1 MNIFEIPYISIAQIP
16 CETIQFVTRLEILCK
31 PDTKIPRRFILYLAS
46 DKEKT
51 GILEFPVYIP
61 VDRIGTGA
69 HQQLLQEFND
79 GAPFV
84 SVSCE
89 DLKVFQKV
97 TANGNEYYGQAED
110 FSIVHDAYKWIDEE
124 IWR

>member
-1 MNIFEIPYISIAQIP
+1 MEILEIPYISIAQIP
-16 CETIQFVTRLEILCK
+16 CETIQFVSWFEILCK
-31 PDTKIPRRFILYLAS
+31 PDTKRPQKFIIYLAC

-51 GILEFPVYIP
+51 GTLEFPVYIP
-61 VDRIGTGA
+61 VDRIDTDA

-97 TANGNEYYGQAED
+97 TANGNEYYGRAED
-110 FSIVHDAYKWIDEE
+110 FIIVHDAYKWINEE
-124 IWR
+124 VWI